1 MNCNQNDYKCLI
13 CDFGFV
19 ILDLIFIF
27 KKITKMKNLNVL
39 MIKINEGVIKNEKEV
54 FKCWTRLIAD
64 KAINEYKV

>member
-1 MNCNQNDYKCLI
+1 M
-13 CDFGFV
+13 
-19 ILDLIFIF
+19 ILDLIFIFIF

-64 KAINEYKV
+64 KAINEYGV